1 MMNTFSPTK
10 SEISARAFELYVQRG
25 RQPGHE
31 LDDWLQAEFELRHLP
46 FHVERLESIAAHRK
60 LSRRQRP
67 RLSMRFSK
75 H

>member
-1 MMNTFSPTK
+1 MKANEPSK
-10 SEISARAFELYVQRG
+10 AQISARAYELYVQRG
-25 RQPGHE
+25 GQPGHE
-31 LDDWLQAEFELRHLP
+31 LEDWLQAEFELTHLP
-46 FHVERLESIAAHRK
+46 FHIERLESIVEHRN